1 MKPEDRGPH
10 LIKPP
15 GATCPMPV
23 GKDTAIL
30 PIAEAILET
39 VAMDQYDGLD
49 PRFKGKTR
57 LEATV
62 LSLALDAPHDPSAR
76 TEMLDRVMG
85 KPKQRIDST
94 NFNINLSG
102 FLEQLAEAEAE
113 TLEATFTPDPDPDN
127 PDEDMFA

>member
-1 MKPEDRGPH
+1 LKPEDRGPV
-10 LIKPP
+10 LVRPP

-23 GKDTAIL
+23 GKDTAIM
-30 PIAEAILET
+30 PIAESILET
-39 VAMDQYDGLD
+39 VAMDRYDGPD
-49 PRFKGKTR
+49 PRFQGKTR

-76 TEMLDRVMG
+76 TEMLDRIMG

-102 FLEQLAEAEAE
+102 FLDALAEAEAE
-113 TLEATFTPDPDPDN
+113 TLDATFTPELDDDPDE
-127 PDEDMFA
+127 EDMFK